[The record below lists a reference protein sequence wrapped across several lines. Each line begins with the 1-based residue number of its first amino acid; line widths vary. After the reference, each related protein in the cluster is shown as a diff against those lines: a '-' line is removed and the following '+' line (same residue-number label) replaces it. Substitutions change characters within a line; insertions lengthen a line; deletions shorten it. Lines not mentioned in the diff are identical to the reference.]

1 MKNRIIST
9 KSRIIMNTR
18 IGIAALGL
26 CSIAFV
32 GSTQAATITQVGA
45 GSDFSASSFDDAG
58 AARWNLDRTSAA
70 VLTAG
75 TYDVVDFEYLAG
87 TTQGDV
93 QPFLAIE
100 TGTDVFTFI
109 WVGDTAQSSAGAGV
123 KNVSFTAGTEQFTLG
138 SDATVLAGFN
148 VSDAVIA
155 YAAGGPTA
163 HHITPNWDPTVG
175 STMSGIW
182 KPTLP
187 RTYAFEI
194 NVSSIPEPSAYALIG
209 GLLALSCVMLR
220 RRRVA

>member
-18 IGIAALGL
+18 IGIAAFGL

-32 GSTQAATITQVGA
+32 GSTQAAITQVGA
-45 GSDFSASSFDDAG
+45 GSGITATGFDDAG
-58 AARWNLDRTSAA
+58 AARWNLDRTSGA

-100 TGTDVFTFI
+100 TGTDVFTYI
-109 WVGDTAQSSAGAGV
+109 WVGGTAQSTAGAGV

-138 SDATVLAGFN
+138 SDATVLAGYN

-163 HHITPNWDPTVG
+163 HHHTPDWDPTVG

-182 KPTLP
+182 KPILP

-194 NVSSIPEPSAYALIG
+194 NVSSIPEPGTYALIG
-209 GLLALSCVMLR
+209 GLLALSSVMLR